1 MGTNALSPQWAESFR
16 HFLPPDAPL
25 LAFEKACPERVVSVI
40 GIYRQ
45 LSSMHYTG
53 RIHEPLRTLSSMN
66 RTREDSPLAQF
77 RQQRPA
83 YHVVLKCFDQY

>member
-1 MGTNALSPQWAESFR
+1 M
-16 HFLPPDAPL
+16 
-25 LAFEKACPERVVSVI
+25 

-66 RTREDSPLAQF
+66 RTREDSLLAHNS
-77 RQQRPA
+77 A
-83 YHVVLKCFDQY
+83 SSDLHTTVVLKCFDQY